1 MSTESTSVATTQ
13 TTPTR
18 WAVWL
23 DQWSQRLSEYCN
35 PILVKET
42 RQALKSRQFVYSF
55 LLMLIACLVWSFII
69 LGLTNLGNNTRQ
81 IDGRTVV
88 VGYVVILTVP
98 LLLIVPFGAY
108 RSLVLESED
117 KTHELLQVTT
127 LGPWQIVLGKYA
139 SSMLQMMLYICGVLP
154 CLAFSVLLPQVD
166 INLIGLILF
175 YLVMAT
181 IAFSAVSLALASLTH
196 ERFAQLLMMVALL
209 GGLFLATGTAFGI
222 ESDLLYRSYFTRFM
236 AEPLFVAIHW
246 GFLLGVAT
254 SCLLCFAITASRLT
268 FESDNRS
275 SLIRVCAVLQQAVYL
290 GWVAWMCYESN
301 RNDPY
306 IFDEA
311 LIFAGLIPSY
321 LYWYV
326 IGCFTVSEPEQLSPR
341 VQRQLP
347 KSQGMK
353 LLTSG
358 YFPGPGRGYWFIL
371 GNVIAVSL
379 LVLIITFWF
388 NQSSNF
394 NPRSARGMMSAM
406 VRTFVLYFPW
416 YAVCYIALYL
426 GVGSLLIRALQHKR
440 SISIFLRVL
449 IHALIF
455 CLCLLLS
462 VVYELVLNNSSFNS
476 MQLWH
481 TIFNPFYTMAQ
492 MSRSQSSNE
501 LLPQL
506 IFLLIVTGIVV
517 GINLLYLIREL
528 RQLRIAI
535 PERILA
541 EIQAQEATERQVRLA
556 AQAAN
561 PWDD

>member
-1 MSTESTSVATTQ
+1 MSTESVPLATT
-13 TTPTR
+13 TATPTR

-69 LGLTNLGNNTRQ
+69 LGLTNLGNSTRQ

-88 VGYVVILTVP
+88 MGYMVILTVP

-139 SSMLQMMLYICGVLP
+139 SSMLQLMLYICGVLP
-154 CLAFSVLLPQVD
+154 CLAFSVLLPRVD

-175 YLVMAT
+175 YLVMGT
-181 IAFSAVSLALASLTH
+181 ITFSAVSLMLASLTH
-196 ERFAQLLMMVALL
+196 ERFAQLLLMVAIL
-209 GGLFLATGTAFGI
+209 GGLFLATWAAFNI
-222 ESDLLYRSYFTRFM
+222 EDELLYRSYYTRFM
-236 AEPLFVAIHW
+236 ADPEFAVIHW
-246 GFLLGVAT
+246 GIVLAVAT

-290 GWVAWMCYESN
+290 GWVAWITYETS
-301 RNDPY
+301 RNEPY
-306 IFDEA
+306 IFDEM
-311 LIFAGLIPSY
+311 FFFTGLIPSY
-321 LYWYV
+321 IYWYV
-326 IGCFTVSEPEQLSPR
+326 IGCFSVSEPDHLSPR

-347 KSQGMK
+347 KSHGMK

-358 YFPGPGRGYWFIL
+358 YHPGPGRGYWFIL

-379 LVLIITFWF
+379 LVIIIATWF
-388 NQSSNF
+388 NQRF
-394 NPRSARGMMSAM
+394 RMSVPVAPM
-406 VRTFVLYFPW
+406 AAAYSLRTEFFYLPW
-416 YAVCYIALYL
+416 YCVCYIALYL
-426 GVGSLLIRALQHKR
+426 GSGSLLIRALQRKR
-440 SISIFLRVL
+440 TISIFLRIL

-455 CLCLLLS
+455 CLVYYYRSYMNYCSTTEDFLGQISGTRSLIHFLQCLI
-462 VVYELVLNNSSFNS
+462 YQGFQQATICCYNSSS
-476 MQLWH
+476 
-481 TIFNPFYTMAQ
+481 
-492 MSRSQSSNE
+492 
-501 LLPQL
+501 
-506 IFLLIVTGIVV
+506 
-517 GINLLYLIREL
+517 
-528 RQLRIAI
+528 
-535 PERILA
+535 
-541 EIQAQEATERQVRLA
+541 
-556 AQAAN
+556 
-561 PWDD
+561 